1 MNQMCKFYV
10 NAYLQRH
17 NQKKIIIKLIG
28 NIGVPLFYSIHQ
40 HFLLPETLKAS
51 ILSNFS
57 NAINA
62 KIIDPLHII
71 MICVQFTYILKTAIF
86 FDCSEYFTT
95 SVIVFLPFDWLYL
108 P

>member
-1 MNQMCKFYV
+1 MRIYRDNPKFFF
-10 NAYLQRH
+10 
-17 NQKKIIIKLIG
+17 IKLIG

-95 SVIVFLPFDWLYL
+95 SVIVFCHLIGCTYL
-108 P
+108 DK

>member
-1 MNQMCKFYV
+1 MRIYRDNP
-10 NAYLQRH
+10 
-17 NQKKIIIKLIG
+17 KIFFIKLIG

-51 ILSNFS
+51 ILDNFS

-95 SVIVFLPFDWLYL
+95 SVIVFCHLIGCTYL
-108 P
+108 DK

>member
-17 NQKKIIIKLIG
+17 NQKKKIIKLIG

-51 ILSNFS
+51 NLDNC
-57 NAINA
+57 N
-62 KIIDPLHII
+62 K
-71 MICVQFTYILKTAIF
+71 C
-86 FDCSEYFTT
+86 
-95 SVIVFLPFDWLYL
+95 
-108 P
+108 

>member
-1 MNQMCKFYV
+1 MDQMCKFYV
-10 NAYLQRH
+10 NAYLQRQPK
-17 NQKKIIIKLIG
+17 NFFIKLIG

-62 KIIDPLHII
+62 KIIDRLHII

>member
-1 MNQMCKFYV
+1 MRIYRDRTK
-10 NAYLQRH
+10 
-17 NQKKIIIKLIG
+17 KKIIIKLIG

-51 ILSNFS
+51 ILDNFS

-62 KIIDPLHII
+62 KIMDPLHII

-95 SVIVFLPFDWLYL
+95 SVIVFLPSDWLYL

>member
-1 MNQMCKFYV
+1 MRIY
-10 NAYLQRH
+10 RDI
-17 NQKKIIIKLIG
+17 KKITKLIG
-28 NIGVPLFYSIHQ
+28 NIGVPFFFYSIHQ

-95 SVIVFLPFDWLYL
+95 SVIVLCLLIGCTYL
-108 P
+108 DK